1 MAVDQAAL
9 EPVLTLALLEG
20 IGPGRLATLVG
31 RFGSAEGV
39 LRASARELELLP
51 TIGPQV
57 ARRIVRAG
65 RAETDAARQAIR
77 TLRRVGASVLTPDQ
91 PGYPDAFRLIH
102 DPPFLLFTSG
112 DLTLLDDPAI
122 AVVGTRNPTEYG
134 RSSARELSGA
144 LASAGYCVVSG
155 MARGIDSVA
164 HAAALRQGGA
174 TIGVLGNGIE
184 QIYPPE
190 NRALFAAVRDRGLL
204 ITEFLPGE
212 TPRAGNFP
220 RRNRLIVALG
230 AAVLVVEMGLK
241 SGAQHTVTYALE
253 QGRDVL
259 AVPGPIGSPSSEGT
273 NQLIKDGA
281 RLVTGVQD
289 ILEELEG
296 VGTKR
301 PAPPGSPVTAGPT
314 HAAISNAAV
323 SQAAVA
329 RANVARADAPQPD
342 LPLLSPLGSRAFAAL
357 GGQPSHVDEL
367 CARTSLLPGAMLGAL
382 LELELKGLAR
392 ALPGKLY
399 ELV

>member
-1 MAVDQAAL
+1 MDHDQATL
-9 EPVLTLALLEG
+9 EPVLTLALLDG
-20 IGPGRLATLVG
+20 IGPSRLATLIG
-31 RFGSAEGV
+31 HFGSAENV

-51 TIGPQV
+51 AIGPRV
-57 ARRIVRAG
+57 ARRVARVG
-65 RAETDAARQAIR
+65 RAETLAARQAMR
-77 TLRRVGASVLTPDQ
+77 TLRSAGARAITPDQ
-91 PGYPDAFRLIH
+91 VGYPAAFRLLH
-102 DPPFLLFTSG
+102 EPPYLLFACG
-112 DLTLLDDPAI
+112 DLSLLDGPAI

-134 RSSARELSGA
+134 RTSTRELSGA
-144 LASAGYCVVSG
+144 LVSAGYCIVSG

-164 HAAALRQGGA
+164 HAAALREGGA
-174 TIGVLGNGIE
+174 TIGVLGHGIE

-212 TPRAGNFP
+212 TPKAGNFP

-230 AAVLVVEMGLK
+230 RAVLVVEMGLK

-253 QGRDVL
+253 QGREVL

-289 ILEELEG
+289 ILEELDG
-296 VGTKR
+296 VGSKPVSKHTGALR
-301 PAPPGSPVTAGPT
+301 SPL
-314 HAAISNAAV
+314 AANL
-323 SQAAVA
+323 SQA
-329 RANVARADAPQPD
+329 D
-342 LPLLSPLGSRAFAAL
+342 LPLLSPHESHALAAL

-367 CARTSLLPGAMLGAL
+367 CARTSMVPGAMLGAL
-382 LELELKGLAR
+382 LELELKGLAQ

-399 ELV
+399 KRV